1 VCSSDLTIA
10 PWAWGSLKTN
20 IGVDNYTNSNLI
32 LRHPESTYG
41 YSNGGIL
48 DINTDLTRNISAQ
61 TLLNLNSRQIWQG
74 LSISGVV
81 GNAVSDYKS
90 NTDAQQ
96 GLGFLDPNFVS
107 VNNTNSRTARTTISQ
122 RRLVS
127 VFGSATVDY
136 NKYLYVTV
144 TGRND
149 WTSTIPEERN
159 SFFYPSVN
167 TSFIFSDAFPAVGQY
182 MTGKLRAGYAQVGKD
197 ARPYAYKP
205 ALEYKLTSY
214 GGYGYSFWGPNLA
227 LKQAQHIH
235 GSLVALD
242 PAGREEYDRNLARLA
257 DDLQELD
264 RTLRTILQPLAG
276 QTIYVFHPAYG
287 YFCRA
292 YNLKQKAINVLGKET
307 GARHLARLIEE
318 AKRDGVRVIFV
329 QPQFSEKTAET
340 IARSIGGSVVPLD
353 NLSRDYLANMKAMAL
368 QIAAAQT
375 ARQQEGQ

>member
-1 VCSSDLTIA
+1 MNIFHARFCPAFWLSLLCLLWTLPAGAAGPVA
-10 PWAWGSLKTN
+10 P
-20 IGVDNYTNSNLI
+20 
-32 LRHPESTYG
+32 LR
-41 YSNGGIL
+41 I
-48 DINTDLTRNISAQ
+48 
-61 TLLNLNSRQIWQG
+61 
-74 LSISGVV
+74 
-81 GNAVSDYKS
+81 
-90 NTDAQQ
+90 
-96 GLGFLDPNFVS
+96 FVS
-107 VNNTNSRTARTTISQ
+107 I
-122 RRLVS
+122 L
-127 VFGSATVDY
+127 
-136 NKYLYVTV
+136 
-144 TGRND
+144 
-149 WTSTIPEERN
+149 
-159 SFFYPSVN
+159 
-167 TSFIFSDAFPAVGQY
+167 PAEF
-182 MTGKLRAGYAQVGKD
+182 LAAQVGGTRVRVETLVQPGHNPHTYAPTPLQM
-197 ARPYAYKP
+197 ARLSKAQLYFRIGVPFETPLIAKLQRTVP
-205 ALEYKLTSY
+205 DLKIVDLQEGIDLLLLEESDEEHHEHAGELDPHT
-214 GGYGYSFWGPNLA
+214 WLDPNLA